1 MQLDLLNQLR
11 AQVPLVV
18 NYANYVT
25 PNFVANGLN
34 ALGASPIMTSEVDEA
49 DDLVKITNTVVIN
62 LGTINHYETDLVWQ
76 LCTSA
81 VKYHKPIVLDPVA
94 VGATAYRLDIA
105 QKLLQDF
112 PIAVIRGNVGEIAAL
127 AQVDWATKGI
137 DAGTGDADPAAI
149 AKACA
154 TRYHNVVALSGIT
167 DYITD
172 GQQLFKVGNQT
183 PLLPLTV
190 GSGDLLSSI
199 IGAFVGITDN
209 YYEAAQVGCAVLAC
223 TGEIAAQ
230 PLHSHEGGTFAA
242 RLLDKLTIVD
252 KEDILEILK

>member
-127 AQVDWATKGI
+127 ARWIG
-137 DAGTGDADPAAI
+137 P
-149 AKACA
+149 
-154 TRYHNVVALSGIT
+154 L
-167 DYITD
+167 
-172 GQQLFKVGNQT
+172 KVLTLGPGMRIR
-183 PLLPLTV
+183 PLLPRLV
-190 GSGDLLSSI
+190 PP
-199 IGAFVGITDN
+199 VITMWW
-209 YYEAAQVGCAVLAC
+209 
-223 TGEIAAQ
+223 
-230 PLHSHEGGTFAA
+230 P
-242 RLLDKLTIVD
+242 
-252 KEDILEILK
+252 